1 MATNTAPAHS
11 KFDLDDA
18 DNNYPLQVLQ
28 SRRGFYLGT
37 VDDEGMPFSRESA
50 EYFRNHKA
58 AENALNTGKWT
69 RHSLSI

>member
-1 MATNTAPAHS
+1 MGTDTSPAHS

-18 DNNYPLQVLQ
+18 GHNYLLQVLQ

-37 VDDEGMPFSRESA
+37 LDDEGMPFSRESA

-58 AENALNTGKWT
+58 AENALNSGKWT